1 MANAISVAVG
11 IPHPWVYS
19 GTEPAI
25 KKYTKAGVT
34 TPARAANTGSSRFE
48 FVFSSPEIISDL
60 IASPTYRKK
69 RAINPSFTHSSI
81 SIGPQYTCIKA
92 KYCSARGEFAVITP
106 RIAASKSI
114 IPPDDSD

>member
-34 TPARAANTGSSRFE
+34 TPAKAAKSGNTLFE
-48 FVFSSPEIISDL
+48 FVFNSPEIISDL
-60 IASPTYRKK
+60 ISSPTYRKK
-69 RAINPSFTHSSI
+69 SAINASLTHSSI
-81 SIGPQYTCIKA
+81 SIGPQ
-92 KYCSARGEFAVITP
+92 
-106 RIAASKSI
+106 
-114 IPPDDSD
+114 

>member
-34 TPARAANTGSSRFE
+34 TPALVYFLIDSS
-48 FVFSSPEIISDL
+48 VPK
-60 IASPTYRKK
+60 Y
-69 RAINPSFTHSSI
+69 TH
-81 SIGPQYTCIKA
+81 
-92 KYCSARGEFAVITP
+92 
-106 RIAASKSI
+106 
-114 IPPDDSD
+114 